1 MNKIKCSY
9 LGNLNCEAEHLQS
22 GNRIKTDAPLDHC
35 GKGENFSPTDLLA
48 TSLGSCL
55 LTIMA
60 IKARSNG
67 WELENIYLDS
77 EKIMT
82 KNKERKIEKL
92 IIDIYIPEELP
103 KEKHDFIKNA
113 STQCPVTRN
122 LSESLDIIINWHIQ
136 KPKNNDSQL
145 KNKNIR

>member
-1 MNKIKCSY
+1 MSKVKCSY
-9 LGNLNCEAEHLQS
+9 LGDLKCDAKHLQS
-22 GNRIKTDAPLDHC
+22 GEQIKTDAPLDHC

-67 WELENIYLDS
+67 WELGNISLDI

-82 KNKERKIEKL
+82 KNKERKIKQL
-92 IIDIYIPEELP
+92 IIDIYIPEDLSN
-103 KEKHDFIKNA
+103 EKIDFIKNA
-113 STQCPVTRN
+113 SKDCPVTRN
-122 LSESLDIIINWHIQ
+122 LSDSLDLQIKWHYKKTLQ
-136 KPKNNDSQL
+136 K
-145 KNKNIR
+145 

>member
-1 MNKIKCSY
+1 MNKIKCTY
-9 LGNLNCEAEHLQS
+9 IGDLKCEAKHLQS
-22 GNRIKTDAPLDHC
+22 GKLIKTDAPLDHC

-67 WELENIYLDS
+67 WELENISLDI

-82 KNKERKIEKL
+82 KNHERRIDKL
-92 IIDIYIPEELP
+92 IIDIYIEEDLSN
-103 KEKHDFIKNA
+103 EKLNFIKNA
-113 STQCPVTRN
+113 SKDCPVTRN
-122 LSESLDIIINWHIQ
+122 LSDSLVIQINWQ
-136 KPKNNDSQL
+136 NQ
-145 KNKNIR
+145 KNIKK

>member
-1 MNKIKCSY
+1 MSKIKCSY
-9 LGNLNCEAEHLQS
+9 LGDLKCEAKHLQS
-22 GNRIKTDAPLDHC
+22 GNKIKTDAPLDHC

-60 IKARSNG
+60 IKARTNG
-67 WELENIYLDS
+67 WELENISLNI

-92 IIDIYIPEELP
+92 IIDIYIPEDLP
-103 KEKHDFIKNA
+103 KEKLNFIKNA
-113 STQCPVTRN
+113 SKDCPVTRN
-122 LSESLDIIINWHIQ
+122 LSDSLLITINWHGKKTLI
-136 KPKNNDSQL
+136 KRA
-145 KNKNIR
+145 I

>member
-1 MNKIKCSY
+1 MSKIKCSY
-9 LGNLNCEAEHLQS
+9 LGDLKCEAKHLQS
-22 GNRIKTDAPLDHC
+22 GNKIKTDAPLDHC

-67 WELENIYLDS
+67 WELENISLDI

-82 KNKERKIEKL
+82 KDKERKIKQL
-92 IIDIYIPEELP
+92 KIDIYIPKELQI
-103 KEKHDFIKNA
+103 EKLDFIKEA
-113 STQCPVTRN
+113 SKECPVTRN
-122 LSESLDIIINWHIQ
+122 LSDSLDIKINWCLQ
-136 KPKNNDSQL
+136 KTTS
-145 KNKNIR
+145 

>member
-1 MNKIKCSY
+1 MSKVKCSY
-9 LGNLNCEAEHLQS
+9 IGDLKCEAKHLQS
-22 GNRIKTDAPLDHC
+22 GKLIKTDAPLDHC

-67 WELENIYLDS
+67 WELENISLDI

-92 IIDIYIPEELP
+92 IIDIYVPKNLS
-103 KEKHDFIKNA
+103 KEKVEFIKNA
-113 STQCPVTRN
+113 SKDCPVTRN
-122 LSESLDIIINWHIQ
+122 LSDSLDIKIDWH
-136 KPKNNDSQL
+136 
-145 KNKNIR
+145 

>member
-1 MNKIKCSY
+1 MSKIKCSY
-9 LGNLNCEAEHLQS
+9 LGNLKCEAKHLQS

-67 WELENIYLDS
+67 WELENISLNI
-77 EKIMT
+77 EKVMT
-82 KNKERKIEKL
+82 KNKERKIDQLK
-92 IIDIYIPEELP
+92 IDIYISEELSR
-103 KEKHDFIKNA
+103 EKIEFIKNA
-113 STQCPVTRN
+113 SKDCPVTRN
-122 LSESLDIIINWHIQ
+122 LSKSLDIQINWHYKLIY
-136 KPKNNDSQL
+136 KNVNL
-145 KNKNIR
+145 L

>member
-1 MNKIKCSY
+1 MSKIKCSY
-9 LGNLNCEAEHLQS
+9 LGDLKCEAKHLQS
-22 GNRIKTDAPLDHC
+22 GKKIKTDAPLDHC

-67 WELENIYLDS
+67 WELENIYLDI

-82 KNKERKIEKL
+82 KNRERKIEQL
-92 IIDIYIPEELP
+92 IIDIYIPEDLP
-103 KEKHDFIKNA
+103 KEKLNFLQNA
-113 STQCPVTRN
+113 SKDCPVTRN
-122 LSESLDIIINWHIQ
+122 ISKSLVLEINWHIQ
-136 KPKNNDSQL
+136 
-145 KNKNIR
+145 NIL

>member
-1 MNKIKCSY
+1 MSKIKCSY
-9 LGNLNCEAEHLQS
+9 LGDLKCEAEHLQS

-60 IKARSNG
+60 IKASSKG
-67 WELENIYLDS
+67 WELKNISLNI

-82 KNKERKIEKL
+82 KNKERKIKQL
-92 IIDIYIPEELP
+92 IIDIYIPDGLS
-103 KEKHDFIKNA
+103 KEKLEFIKNA
-113 STQCPVTRN
+113 SKDCPVTRN
-122 LSESLDIIINWHIQ
+122 LSESLNLQINWHNQ
-136 KPKNNDSQL
+136 N
-145 KNKNIR
+145 